1 MNKAFIYII
10 SLFLLLNCSLTLQAQ
25 NNELLGSYKIAF
37 IGKDKESSK
46 YKAIFSGIKD
56 AAKALGQEFS
66 IEIEVLELSPIQGQK
81 EAQSKAIIQSFLKNV
96 DGIILSPSANEN
108 LNSVLKLTEFH
119 EKEIVLLEQ
128 FVNSITPLL
137 TVQANEVEAG
147 KLLAKAILKQLPTQG
162 RVAILTS
169 SEPSAIFKDRMKG
182 VKSIL
187 GYKGIETVIQTEPNY
202 KSAVKS
208 IQQAEENDVDHYIK
222 GWIFLD
228 DWALRG
234 MPDLP
239 WNPNALPLVTLQS
252 SATTN
257 LFYDLGYLQSMVL
270 HPYHEWG
277 YETSESLIL
286 KLFKKQTPTSPVYIS
301 KPILVNWENIELYKK
316 YWTQW
321 LR

>member
-119 EKEIVLLEQ
+119 KKEIVLLEQ

-270 HPYHEWG
+270 HPYYEWG
-277 YETSESLIL
+277 YKASESLIL

-301 KPILVNWENIELYKK
+301 KPILVHWENIESYKK
-316 YWTQW
+316 YWNQW

>member
-1 MNKAFIYII
+1 MNKAFIYLI

-25 NNELLGSYKIAF
+25 NNELLGSYKIVF

-46 YKAIFSGIKD
+46 YKAVFSGIKD
-56 AAKALGQEFS
+56 AAKALGKEYS
-66 IEIEVLELSPIQGQK
+66 IEIEVLELSPMQGQK

-119 EKEIVLLEQ
+119 KKEIVLLEQ
-128 FVNSITPLL
+128 SLDSITPLL
-137 TVQANEVEAG
+137 TVQPNEIEAG

-169 SEPSAIFKDRMKG
+169 TEPSAIFKDRMKG

-187 GYKGIETVIQTEPNY
+187 GYKRIETVIQTEPNY
-202 KSAVKS
+202 KSAIKS
-208 IQQAEENDVDHYIK
+208 IQQAEDNDVDHYIK

-234 MPDLP
+234 MSDLP
-239 WNPNALPLVTLQS
+239 WKPNTLPLVTLQS

-257 LFYDLGYLQSMVL
+257 LFYDLDYLNAMVL

-277 YETSESLIL
+277 YKASETLIR
-286 KLFKKQTPTSPVYIS
+286 KLFKKQNPSSPVYIP
-301 KPILVNWENIELYKK
+301 KPIFVNWENIELYKK
-316 YWTQW
+316 YWNQW

>member
-37 IGKDKESSK
+37 IGKDKENSK

-277 YETSESLIL
+277 YKASESLIL
-286 KLFKKQTPTSPVYIS
+286 KLSKKQTPTSPVYIS

-316 YWTQW
+316 YWNQW

>member
-277 YETSESLIL
+277 YKASESLIL

-316 YWTQW
+316 YWNQW

>member
-37 IGKDKESSK
+37 IGKDKENSK

-277 YETSESLIL
+277 YEASESLIL

-316 YWTQW
+316 YWNQW